1 MNGTKEWL
9 VGILGSARIP
19 IYLFKISTA
28 LSA

>member
-1 MNGTKEWL
+1 MKDMKEWL

-28 LSA
+28 FSA